1 MRSSLANRQSTF
13 GRFPTAG
20 LCRAPHPS
28 GSYLSQ
34 GIMRLWSCGGLHREG
49 PGLAPHC
56 TQFSFCVTKSHL
68 FMTQASLLWE
78 LPPILGKHLSPNII
92 WIQYVDDLLCSVM
105 AVDIQHLLQVLA
117 HRGCNVSKCKMQ
129 FIALKCLGHG
139 MSPKGKT
146 LFLKRINTINI
157 FLSLRQCRG
166 FLQLVG
172 YCQTRTRSWTVSL
185 TRNSLS
191 TSVFW
196 NLKSSP
202 PILRFPN
209 YSSPFP
215 LFTHERDVWSLL

>member
-1 MRSSLANRQSTF
+1 MTFNFWLILNFTSLHSTYIRTSRLAPTEWCRRIINHCWIHKPCLAVMRSSLANRQSTF

-34 GIMRLWSCGGLHREG
+34 SIMRLWSCGGLHREG
-49 PGLAPHC
+49 PGLARHR

-157 FLSLRQCRG
+157 FPLPKTMQRVS
-166 FLQLVG
+166 
-172 YCQTRTRSWTVSL
+172 TISW
-185 TRNSLS
+185 
-191 TSVFW
+191 
-196 NLKSSP
+196 
-202 PILRFPN
+202 
-209 YSSPFP
+209 
-215 LFTHERDVWSLL
+215 LLPDQN